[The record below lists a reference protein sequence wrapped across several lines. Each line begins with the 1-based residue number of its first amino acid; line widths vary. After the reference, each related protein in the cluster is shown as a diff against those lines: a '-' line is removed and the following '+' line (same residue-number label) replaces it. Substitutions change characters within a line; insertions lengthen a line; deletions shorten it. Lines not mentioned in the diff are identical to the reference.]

1 MKKITFIITLLFAF
15 VCGNGLLQ
23 AAPLSEA
30 ADTLD
35 QYNINGQLLD
45 HFDGTALVGKTITA
59 YEMSIINHPDKGP
72 VRIHVIHFNFAQEH
86 AGQPNIVI
94 RPNGTSVLSPAPVF
108 VIDGKQVSA
117 AEFEQL
123 HPLDIKNMTIVKNGS
138 QEDVKKYE
146 GWENGVVLVETKA
159 GSAQGK
165 NK

>member
-1 MKKITFIITLLFAF
+1 MKKITLILSLLFAF
-15 VCGNGLLQ
+15 TCGNGLLL
-23 AAPLSEA
+23 AAPLTEA

-94 RPNGTSVLSPAPVF
+94 RPSGTSLPPAPAY

-123 HPLDIKNMTIVKNGS
+123 RPSDIKNMTVISNGS
-138 QEDVKKYE
+138 QEEVKKYE
-146 GWENGVVLVETKA
+146 GWENGVILVETKA

-165 NK
+165 KK